1 MKKVL
6 LTVVLCVFS
15 NVLFAQYSPVS
26 KNIIST
32 NLLQFFE
39 QPAGFG
45 IAYERMLDK
54 GRSNNVAQF
63 SMKLDVKKISDADRD
78 AYQTFED
85 QLIYDEDAYQYSGYA
100 VTPEVKYYFGWN
112 APFGPYFSLFGK
124 YSNYQESFKD
134 LADENNNYNWKINL
148 ESLKK
153 NIENIKLFPNSQN
166 SFKGNTLFIKGKNS
180 NYIQEKHLPKI
191 SNFFPNYSLREIA
204 NSGHWPHTEQQDLF
218 RKELLTFFM

>member
-6 LTVVLCVFS
+6 LTVVLCVCS

-54 GRSNNVAQF
+54 GRSYNVAQF
-63 SMKLDVKKISDADRD
+63 SMKLNVKKISDTDRD

-100 VTPEVKYYFGWN
+100 LIPEVKYYFGWN

-134 LADENNNYNWKINL
+134 LADENNNYN
-148 ESLKK
+148 S
-153 NIENIKLFPNSQN
+153 NITAFGRGVGTGYQ
-166 SFKGNTLFIKGKNS
+166 FI
-180 NYIQEKHLPKI
+180 I
-191 SNFFPNYSLREIA
+191 
-204 NSGHWPHTEQQDLF
+204 
-218 RKELLTFFM
+218 KELVVVDLGVGYMIQDKKTEKQGYGEDSFIPMSNEKKDGVRLAVSIGTAF

>member
-85 QLIYDEDAYQYSGYA
+85 QLILVS
-100 VTPEVKYYFGWN
+100 
-112 APFGPYFSLFGK
+112 
-124 YSNYQESFKD
+124 
-134 LADENNNYNWKINL
+134 
-148 ESLKK
+148 
-153 NIENIKLFPNSQN
+153 
-166 SFKGNTLFIKGKNS
+166 
-180 NYIQEKHLPKI
+180 
-191 SNFFPNYSLREIA
+191 
-204 NSGHWPHTEQQDLF
+204 
-218 RKELLTFFM
+218 

>member
-134 LADENNNYNWKINL
+134 LADENNNYN
-148 ESLKK
+148 S
-153 NIENIKLFPNSQN
+153 NITAFGRGIGTGYQ
-166 SFKGNTLFIKGKNS
+166 FI
-180 NYIQEKHLPKI
+180 I
-191 SNFFPNYSLREIA
+191 
-204 NSGHWPHTEQQDLF
+204 
-218 RKELLTFFM
+218 KELVVVDLGVGYMIQDKKSEKQGYGEDSFIPMSDEKKGGVRIAVSIGAAF